1 MTQTTLNICVHNN
14 AFSQTRR
21 FSADTHIVS
30 MDISLFLLKNLPH
43 TDKKIW
49 QNQRRKEATAGHIA
63 KKSTQSQSNGFH
75 RYAQRKSLRLRVLK
89 DSQQHIFTNDREVI
103 NNTFRWHNS
112 RKRERYPVNQ
122 QAFVVRSL
130 FPWRPVNPSPPHCDD
145 ITRRQRDTSGLYQ
158 NTERRRTD
166 RTKRRGY
173 EVAQTQFSVSV
184 KITWPVPPFKIR
196 EKAVGGGNKCHATG
210 RWCPIKNS
218 GSNFHRA

>member
-1 MTQTTLNICVHNN
+1 MTQTTLNICVHIN

-30 MDISLFLLKNLPH
+30 VDIYLFLLKNLPQ

-49 QNQRRKEATAGHIA
+49 QKQRRKDTTAGHIA
-63 KKSTQSQSNGFH
+63 KEKYTVTSNGFH
-75 RYAQRKSLRLRVLK
+75 RYAQRNSLRLGVLK

-112 RKRERYPVNQ
+112 RKREGYPVNQ
-122 QAFVVRSL
+122 QAFVVRRL
-130 FPWRPVNPSPPHCDD
+130 FPWRLVNPSRPHCDD
-145 ITRRQRDTSGLYQ
+145 ITRRQRNASGLYQ

-173 EVAQTQFSVSV
+173 EVAQTQSSVPV

-196 EKAVGGGNKCHATG
+196 EK
-210 RWCPIKNS
+210 
-218 GSNFHRA
+218 